1 MTENLALGFLL
12 VLAAGFFQGTFI
24 LPIKYTAGWN
34 WENTWLGFSVTA
46 YLVCPWVVALATVP
60 HLGQVLSH
68 TSRATELHTLLWGV
82 GWGIGAVTFGLG
94 VDYLGMALGFA
105 IIIGL
110 AASIGTLVPLL
121 VLSSVDLASPRGI
134 IILTGIAVVLV
145 GVALCSWAGKLR
157 EDASPQAPGQVKPP
171 GKKSYVLGLFICI
184 LSGLLSC
191 CGNLAF
197 AFGSEMS
204 KAAIKWGAN
213 PQYAS
218 NPIWALLTF
227 PMLICNLVLCAYLFA
242 RERSLP
248 KFFLPGSGRNYL
260 LAVSMGAMW
269 LASYI
274 LYGMGATR
282 MGKLGTTVGWAL
294 LMSSMVV
301 VANLWGLA
309 TGEWRQAGPKP
320 KQVMTAGLVTLV
332 LAMFLVGSGV
342 K

>member
-1 MTENLALGFLL
+1 
-12 VLAAGFFQGTFI
+12 
-24 LPIKYTAGWN
+24 
-34 WENTWLGFSVTA
+34 
-46 YLVCPWVVALATVP
+46 
-60 HLGQVLSH
+60 
-68 TSRATELHTLLWGV
+68 
-82 GWGIGAVTFGLG
+82 LG

-121 VLSSVDLASPRGI
+121 VLSSVDLASPRGMT
-134 IILTGIAVVLV
+134 ILTGIVVVLV

-157 EDASPQAPGQVKPP
+157 EDMSPKAPGQVKPP
-171 GKKSYVLGLFICI
+171 GKKSYVLGLFVCI
-184 LSGLLSC
+184 LSGVLSC

-204 KAAIKWGAN
+204 TVAIKWGAD
-213 PQYAS
+213 PQYAA
-218 NPIWALLTF
+218 NPLWALLTF

-242 RERSLP
+242 RHHSLP
-248 KFFLPGSGRNYL
+248 KFLTPGTGHNYL

-269 LASYI
+269 LAGFI

-282 MGKLGTTVGWAL
+282 MGKLGSSVGWAL
-294 LMSSMVV
+294 VMSSMVL
-301 VANLWGLA
+301 VANLWGLT
-309 TGEWRQAGPKP
+309 TGEWRQAGSKP
-320 KQVMTAGLVTLV
+320 KQVMTAGLVILV